1 MKLKWWHIAL
11 IASLLVALLSPL
23 ASGSPDGLE
32 KVGEDKGFIE
42 EAAEPPY
49 ELIADYLFPSVENE
63 AAATI
68 LAGIIGTVAIFGLTY
83 CAARLLRGRAKNN
96 RSRGLVKKINP
107 PSQTD

>member
-11 IASLLVALLSPL
+11 VVSLLLAFLSPL

-49 ELIADYLFPSVENE
+49 ELIADYIFPSVENE

-83 CAARLLRGRAKNN
+83 CTARLLRRRAKDN
-96 RSRGLVKKINP
+96 RAEGLVKNSNP
-107 PSQTD
+107 PSLTD